1 MDTKK
6 FVPKK
11 ESIWLRDVGHLV
23 SKMPE
28 NSRGHFV
35 QVAKVGL
42 NLCIFATLLM
52 LITASST
59 ISAINSCNK
68 GRFVMNSTF
77 GFITNGPEN
86 YQEDS
91 YCVWLITGMFLFLT
105 TARPNLSKISF
116 FWFFQHK
123 NLDNTSLSHSTV
135 FKLNV
140 HMIMFL
146 FMTEVLFILR

>member
-1 MDTKK
+1 MDNKK
-6 FVPKK
+6 LVPKK
-11 ESIWLRDVGHLV
+11 EPTWLSDIGHLV
-23 SKMPE
+23 IKMPE

-42 NLCIFATLLM
+42 NICIFATLLM

-68 GRFVMNSTF
+68 GRFLMNSTS

-91 YCVWLITGMFLFLT
+91 YCVWLITGML
-105 TARPNLSKISF
+105 LS
-116 FWFFQHK
+116 
-123 NLDNTSLSHSTV
+123 STIC
-135 FKLNV
+135 
-140 HMIMFL
+140 HDQ
-146 FMTEVLFILR
+146 

>member
-1 MDTKK
+1 MKHHGVYLSMDTKK
-6 FVPKK
+6 LVPKK
-11 ESIWLRDVGHLV
+11 ESIWLSDIVRLV
-23 SKMPE
+23 IKMPE

-35 QVAKVGL
+35 RAAKVGL

-91 YCVWLITGMFLFLT
+91 YCVWLITGMFLPIT
-105 TARPNLSKISF
+105 ITHIII
-116 FWFFQHK
+116 
-123 NLDNTSLSHSTV
+123 V
-135 FKLNV
+135 
-140 HMIMFL
+140 MINI
-146 FMTEVLFILR
+146 V

>member
-6 FVPKK
+6 LVPKK
-11 ESIWLRDVGHLV
+11 ESIWLSDIVRLV
-23 SKMPE
+23 IKMPE

-35 QVAKVGL
+35 RAAKVGL

-91 YCVWLITGMFLFLT
+91 YCVWLITGMFLPIT
-105 TARPNLSKISF
+105 INNILSY
-116 FWFFQHK
+116 
-123 NLDNTSLSHSTV
+123 DN
-135 FKLNV
+135 NY
-140 HMIMFL
+140 
-146 FMTEVLFILR
+146 R